1 MLAEMPKYLA
11 EMCLFALNTGL
22 RDQEICGLRWDSEC
36 KINGIDSFVF
46 VIEDIDAKNNKERIV
61 VLNATARNL
70 VNAKRGNESD
80 YVFDYEGRR
89 LDRMNNRAWR
99 NAVAKTGIT
108 GVRVHD
114 LRHTFGK
121 RLRAAGV
128 EHNNLQDLL
137 GHYNGNITTH
147 YCAAEIGRLIDCVEL
162 LCESRKPELTLI
174 RRAG

>member
-1 MLAEMPKYLA
+1 MPKYLA

-80 YVFDYEGRR
+80 YVFDYEGR
-89 LDRMNNRAWR
+89 
-99 NAVAKTGIT
+99 
-108 GVRVHD
+108 
-114 LRHTFGK
+114 
-121 RLRAAGV
+121 
-128 EHNNLQDLL
+128 Q
-137 GHYNGNITTH
+137 
-147 YCAAEIGRLIDCVEL
+147 
-162 LCESRKPELTLI
+162 
-174 RRAG
+174 